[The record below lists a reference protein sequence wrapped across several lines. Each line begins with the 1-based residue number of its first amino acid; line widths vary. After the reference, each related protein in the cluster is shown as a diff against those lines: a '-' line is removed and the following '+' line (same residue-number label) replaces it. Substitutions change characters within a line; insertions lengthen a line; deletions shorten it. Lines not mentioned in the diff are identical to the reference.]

1 MTRLSVAVATLGP
14 VGWWPLGPGTLASAL
29 VAPLWLL
36 PVPWAAWLAVVGA
49 AMVGGTAAADRAET
63 VLGHDDGRI
72 VIDEVVGMGLALLAT
87 PRTWA
92 GVGIAFLL
100 FRFLD
105 IAKPPPVG
113 RLQRVRGGWGVM
125 LDDVAAG
132 VLAAGL
138 IALGRWWIG

>member
-14 VGWWPLGPGTLASAL
+14 VGRWPWGPGTLASAL

-49 AMVGGTAAADRAET
+49 GTVAGTGAAERAET

-72 VIDEVVGMGLALLAT
+72 VIDEVVGMGIALLAA

-92 GVGIAFLL
+92 GIGIAFLL

-105 IAKPPPVG
+105 IVKPPPIG

-125 LDDVAAG
+125 LDD
-132 VLAAGL
+132 LAAGSLAAAL
-138 IALGRWWIG
+138 IALGRWWVA